1 LRPAAT
7 SLVAIGLYLAVV
19 IGFQATG
26 HEHPSITESE
36 YNFRLQ
42 EMDSPISTHVGGTA
56 MTDDR

>member
-1 LRPAAT
+1 M
-7 SLVAIGLYLAVV
+7 AIGLYLAVV